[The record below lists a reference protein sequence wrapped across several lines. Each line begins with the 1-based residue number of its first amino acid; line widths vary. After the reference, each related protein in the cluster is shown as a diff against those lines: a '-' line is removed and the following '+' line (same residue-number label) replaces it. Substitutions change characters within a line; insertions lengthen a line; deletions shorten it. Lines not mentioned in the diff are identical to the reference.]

1 MQFVDSGDGHL
12 HVAWHPGRGRP
23 VLFLNVLGMDLRIW
37 DPVLAHLPGA
47 PALRHDARGHGLSAP
62 APAPGMS
69 PYVADALALIDHF
82 GLERPVVC
90 GASAGGLV
98 ALGVAGARPHRI
110 GGLVLCNTAA
120 KIGTAESW
128 NARIASVAAGGIEA
142 IADTAI
148 GNWFSDGFR
157 NGRPSDLAG
166 WRTMLTRCPVEGYLG
181 LCAAIRDT
189 DFTRL
194 ARDLSLPVEVIG
206 GSVDGSTPPAVVEA
220 LAGLIPGARLTM
232 IEGVGHLP
240 GIERPD
246 AVAAVIERM
255 RSQLDAAA

>member
-1 MQFVDSGDGHL
+1 MQ
-12 HVAWHPGRGRP
+12 P
-23 VLFLNVLGMDLRIW
+23 
-37 DPVLAHLPGA
+37 
-47 PALRHDARGHGLSAP
+47 
-62 APAPGMS
+62 
-69 PYVADALALIDHF
+69 
-82 GLERPVVC
+82 
-90 GASAGGLV
+90 
-98 ALGVAGARPHRI
+98 GARP
-110 GGLVLCNTAA
+110 A
-120 KIGTAESW
+120 
-128 NARIASVAAGGIEA
+128 
-142 IADTAI
+142 
-148 GNWFSDGFR
+148 
-157 NGRPSDLAG
+157 DLAG

-232 IEGVGHLP
+232 IEGVGHLR

-255 RSQLDAAA
+255 RGQLDAAA

>member
-1 MQFVDSGDGHL
+1 M
-12 HVAWHPGRGRP
+12 
-23 VLFLNVLGMDLRIW
+23 
-37 DPVLAHLPGA
+37 
-47 PALRHDARGHGLSAP
+47 
-62 APAPGMS
+62 
-69 PYVADALALIDHF
+69 
-82 GLERPVVC
+82 VC

-98 ALGVAGARPHRI
+98 ALGVAGARPDRI

-157 NGRPSDLAG
+157 TGRPADLAG

-240 GIERPD
+240 EIERPD

-255 RSQLDAAA
+255 RGQLDAAA